1 MVVLP
6 SNEFIEFRDPG
17 YYLAG
22 TRISLDSI
30 AYGVRR
36 GQSAE
41 EILDDFPVLD
51 SREELDGAIAYIKA
65 HSKEVDL
72 YLAQEAQRWEEL
84 EKLNSPE
91 LIERIRKYRERED
104 KGLKSA

>member
-6 SNEFIEFRDPG
+6 SNEYIEFRDPG

-36 GQSAE
+36 GQTAE

-51 SREELDGAIAYIKA
+51 SREELDGAIAFVKA
-65 HSKEVDL
+65 HPREIDA
-72 YLAQEAQRWEEL
+72 YLAEAARLWEEA
-84 EKLNSPE
+84 EKLNPPE
-91 LIERIRKYRERED
+91 FVERIRRYRED